1 MTNYYERPA
10 TEQEIIRK
18 AYDFEIEAIELDSS
32 APNPYMQAINEMGL
46 REALEEA
53 LEMAYHH

>member
-18 AYDFEIEAIELDSS
+18 AYEFEIESIELCS
-32 APNPYMQAINEMGL
+32 ARPNPFLKAIDEMGV

-53 LEMAYHH
+53 LELAFQ

>member
-18 AYDFEIEAIELDSS
+18 AYEFEIESIELCSPR
-32 APNPYMQAINEMGL
+32 PNPYLKTIDEMGV
-46 REALEEA
+46 REAFEEA
-53 LEMAYHH
+53 LEMAFQ

>member
-1 MTNYYERPA
+1 MKTYSER
-10 TEQEIIRK
+10 TSYEQEIIRK
-18 AYDFEIEAIELDSS
+18 AYEFEIESIELNSS

>member
-1 MTNYYERPA
+1 MTTYFDRPA
-10 TEQEIIRK
+10 SEQEIIRK
-18 AYDFEIEAIELDSS
+18 AYDFEIHMIELDSS
-32 APNPYMQAINEMGL
+32 ATNPYMDSINKMGL

>member
-18 AYDFEIEAIELDSS
+18 AYEFEIESIELCSPR
-32 APNPYMQAINEMGL
+32 PNPYLKAINEMGV
-46 REALEEA
+46 REAFEEA
-53 LEMAYHH
+53 LEMAFQ

>member
-1 MTNYYERPA
+1 MITFFERPA
-10 TEQEIIRK
+10 AEQEIIRK
-18 AYDFEIEAIELDSS
+18 AYDFEVEAIELDSS